1 MTDDKDYKKIA
12 EALAE
17 RLIFALENWKYTGG
31 LAYNPV
37 TGKGQTPMRY
47 FAEGL
52 KLMGYEIADADLNAL
67 ALPAAAKRRYF
78 ATREKAKP
86 TMEIPITEGDQE

>member
-1 MTDDKDYKKIA
+1 MEAEKDYKAIA

-17 RLIFALENWKYTGG
+17 RLIFALEHWKYTGG
-31 LAYNPV
+31 LAYNPA

-52 KLMGYEIADADLNAL
+52 RLMGYEIADADLNAL
-67 ALPAAAKRRYF
+67 ALPAAARRKYF
-78 ATREKAKP
+78 AAKEKTQRSKESDPA
-86 TMEIPITEGDQE
+86 